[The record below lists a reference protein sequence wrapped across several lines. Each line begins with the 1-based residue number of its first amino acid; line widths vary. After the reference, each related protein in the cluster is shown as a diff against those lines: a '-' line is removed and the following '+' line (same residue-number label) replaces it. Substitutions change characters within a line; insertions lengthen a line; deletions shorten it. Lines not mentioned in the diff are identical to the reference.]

1 MKWLQPPPHPLLSQ
15 HYSTQFVWLARRR
28 LEPPLTAI
36 PKGEWFC
43 PCCIKGTCFFNNDP
57 RLGKTVGD
65 EGVIC
70 RMVVMGDE
78 LMYMV
83 KFGGEINMEEP
94 WSLDEVDAALGGNV
108 PKLLYKEACIES
120 HGYFGKPYDSS
131 KVLDVLLTPNI
142 SAQYNEKAAVSMFQN
157 EVSNGYSHQQ
167 STTILT
173 LFPSILLT
181 RSLCSCF
188 IIKNAPRFAR
198 RSFVTSSI
206 CAWRRTR
213 RTARTAKSF
222 SPTRLLLK
230 TRNHAISSDEPAAWG

>member
-188 IIKNAPRFAR
+188 IKNATSLRSAQVFANMTKAVCALKVSE
-198 RSFVTSSI
+198 RSERALMKTSI
-206 CAWRRTR
+206 LAMN
-213 RTARTAKSF
+213 
-222 SPTRLLLK
+222 PTKWLQ
-230 TRNHAISSDEPAAWG
+230 T